1 MSLIKVVSEVV
12 QSYQAKPWPLVKPR
26 VIQFPVN
33 DICNARC
40 QMCKIWEQKLDK
52 QISPEQ
58 LESALSNDLF
68 SDVTSVGVNGGE
80 PTLRKDLSELVDV
93 LYRTLP
99 RLNTISLITNALVSK
114 RVIAA
119 VEALAE
125 VVKRHDGHL
134 DVMVS
139 LDGVGEIHDTVRGR
153 EGNFKNAEKVLD
165 FLSAGEGAWT
175 YQLACTVVRDN
186 VPGLFDLLD
195 YAISR
200 DTYIKYRLGVPHR
213 RLYADEVSAPFALN
227 EQEKYDLCVFL
238 ETLISSYEQSEPQ
251 RFFYRSLIDQ
261 IMYDAP
267 RKAGCNWQHR
277 GVTISARGELL
288 YCAVQSN
295 TLGSLAERDA
305 DALYYGHQDH
315 LQDII
320 RTKCD
325 GCTHDYGG
333 IPAEGEYARQCLVEA
348 ASRIGLPL
356 REFERG
362 ERLVPVSQWLRGIK
376 LGRKESRYGIRSPDP
391 IPAPMKALP
400 KSPQIMICGWY
411 GTETLGDKA
420 ILGGIVRALNEQ
432 FSDYQLHLVSLET
445 YISRMTQRQMPELA
459 GATIVPLEKAVKQT
473 AEMDVVLFGGGPL
486 MAVNAILDMLAI
498 FRAAASLGKPTVV
511 AGCGVGPMGG
521 DIHNTYIQRLL
532 QLSSVRLFRDQL
544 SMDNAASLGV
554 DVSRDTVTEDPAH
567 FWLRSCSTPTT
578 NLARGGRRLLL
589 ALRDWPHQQYS
600 KHKPERAQIIQSQFE
615 AAVMSCLTRLVGA
628 VPDLQIIPFPM
639 CTNHHGGDDR
649 WYYRRLF
656 AGHPEAYEQ
665 LDPVLDKRYLSG
677 ELSPQEASDVFASA
691 DVLLGMRFHSLV
703 FAAERGVPAVAVDYT
718 EGRGKVA
725 QLARRLK
732 LPIFQ
737 LDEIGTSSFEQS
749 LLACFAQDATAL
761 AQGEING
768 DFACDLR
775 AAMQC

>member
-1 MSLIKVVSEVV
+1 M
-12 QSYQAKPWPLVKPR
+12 
-26 VIQFPVN
+26 
-33 DICNARC
+33 CN
-40 QMCKIWEQKLDK
+40 IWQQKLDT

-68 SDVTSVGVNGGE
+68 SDVASVGINGGE
-80 PTLRKDLSELVDV
+80 PTLRKDLSDLVDV
-93 LYRTLP
+93 LYRKLP
-99 RLNTISLITNALVSK
+99 RLKTISLITNALVSK

-119 VEALAE
+119 IEALAA
-125 VVKRHDGHL
+125 VVQRHDGHL

-139 LDGVGEIHDTVRGR
+139 LDGVGEIHDKVRGR

-165 FLSAGEGAWT
+165 FLSTSGGAWT

-213 RLYADEVSAPFALN
+213 RLYTDGVSAPFALN

-238 ETLISSYEQSEPQ
+238 ETLITSYEQSEPQ

-288 YCAVQSN
+288 YCAVQSD
-295 TLGSLAERDA
+295 TLGSLTERDA
-305 DALYYGHQDH
+305 DALYYDNQDH
-315 LQDII
+315 LQDIL

-333 IPAEGEYARQCLVEA
+333 IPADGEYARQCLVEA
-348 ASRIGLPL
+348 ASRVGLPL

-376 LGRKESRYGIRSPDP
+376 LGRRESRYGIRSPDP
-391 IPAPMKALP
+391 LPAPLGTLP
-400 KSPQIMICGWY
+400 RSPQIMICGWY

-432 FSDYQLHLVSLET
+432 FEDYRLHLVSLEP
-445 YISRMTQRQMPELA
+445 YISRMTQAQMPELA
-459 GATIVPLEKAVKQT
+459 GATIIPLEDAVERT
-473 AEMDVVLFGGGPL
+473 SAMDMVMFGGGPL

-498 FRAAASLGKPTVV
+498 FRAAASRGKPTVI
-511 AGCGVGPMGG
+511 AGCGVGPLGS

-544 SMDNAASLGV
+544 SFENAASLGV
-554 DVSRDTVTEDPAH
+554 DVSRDRVTEDPAH
-567 FWLRSCSTPTT
+567 FWLRACSTPLP

-600 KHKPERAQIIQSQFE
+600 KHKPDRAQIIQSEFE
-615 AAVMSCLTRLVGA
+615 TAVMSCLTRLVKT
-628 VPDLQIIPFPM
+628 VPALEVIPFPM

-649 WYYRRLF
+649 WYYRRLL
-656 AGHPEAYEQ
+656 ARHPEAYKQ

-677 ELSPQEASDVFASA
+677 ELSLQEASGVFASA
-691 DVLLGMRFHSLV
+691 DVVLGMRFHSLV

-732 LPIFQ
+732 LPVFQ
-737 LDEIGTSSFEQS
+737 LSQVGGPSFEEA
-749 LLACFAQDATAL
+749 LLACFAQERAAL
-761 AQGEING
+761 VEGEETSS
-768 DFACDLR
+768 FACDLR
-775 AAMQC
+775 AALQR